1 LLRMLETFMG
11 MEATR
16 RVLALSE
23 GEGMDAMLLR

>member
-1 LLRMLETFMG
+1 LETFMG

-23 GEGMDAMLLR
+23 GEGMDAITFR